1 MRLIISGLS
10 GAGKSTALHALEDL
24 GCFCTDNL
32 PLELLGEW
40 GRLLMQRD
48 KPMAVCVDA
57 RSAQVQALQQTFHD
71 ILQGPDQWRMIFLDA
86 TDQSLLRRF
95 STLRRR
101 HPYMPEA
108 DLPHAIAAERQALC
122 EVRDLADLVLD
133 TSLLNPYELSSLVE
147 SFWQRSQEHEQTPE
161 VTVSLISFSYR
172 NGLPLDADMVVDVRF
187 LPNPHYEADLVALT
201 GKDEP
206 VQRFLGEKPEAIEV
220 EQRLRDWFRFLWGQ
234 LKHERKQ
241 YFTLAIGC
249 SGGRHR
255 SVYMVERLAAWMQ
268 QENLTTPLVR
278 HRELSS

>member
-1 MRLIISGLS
+1 VRLIISGLS

-32 PLELLGEW
+32 PLELLGDW
-40 GRLLMQRD
+40 GRLVMQRGRS
-48 KPMAVCVDA
+48 MAVCVDA
-57 RSAQVQALQQTFHD
+57 RSAQVQDLLQDFREV
-71 ILQGPDQWRMIFLDA
+71 LQGPDQWRMLFLDA
-86 TDQSLLRRF
+86 TDQALLRRF

-101 HPYMPEA
+101 HPFMPDA
-108 DLPHAIAAERQALC
+108 DLPQAIAAERDALC

-133 TSLLNPYELSSLVE
+133 TSRLNPYELSSLVE
-147 SFWQRSQEHEQTPE
+147 SFWQRHQPHEHAPE

-187 LPNPHYEADLVALT
+187 LPNPHYEAELVALT
-201 GKDEP
+201 GRDDA
-206 VQRFLGEKPEAIEV
+206 VQRFLQQQPEAIET
-220 EQRLRDWFRFLWGQ
+220 ERHLRDWFRFLWEQ
-234 LKHERKQ
+234 LKQERKQ

-268 QENLTTPLVR
+268 DEHLTTPLIR
-278 HRELSS
+278 HRELTS